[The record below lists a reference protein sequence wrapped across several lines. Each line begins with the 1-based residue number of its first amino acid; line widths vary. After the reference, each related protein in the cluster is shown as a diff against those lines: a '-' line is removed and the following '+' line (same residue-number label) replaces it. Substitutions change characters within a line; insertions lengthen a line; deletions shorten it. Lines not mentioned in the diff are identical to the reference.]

1 MCSVMVVA
9 ASSVTLT
16 TPQNPSVFVTQI
28 KKSLVLDVQTFDL
41 FWHILQ
47 MLDPYWDLKNVKAG
61 SLP

>member
-1 MCSVMVVA
+1 MRVLR

-41 FWHILQ
+41 FRHSLQ